1 MIATEIAAKSAAFKE
16 IYIPYPP
23 HQEFQKQCLYLIEL
37 GRATRGK
44 AQQGLRVLAPTGS
57 GKTAA
62 AEAIIRLVHE
72 QMPPSDTFVPIV
84 IVPLDRATT
93 PKKLMMAILYELE
106 DPNYDRGSEMTLK
119 RRVIEYFE
127 RLGTL
132 LLIIDE
138 TQHLRVRKST
148 GNNDVTDTLKR
159 LLDDGVVP
167 IVFLGT
173 EEALPVFRSNLQLS
187 GRMLA
192 PVDLSPLDPQRREDR
207 TLLGNYAAML
217 DAEMV
222 KRGIVSEPA
231 GYASAW
237 VRGCLHEVSSGV
249 IGRISRLTDAALQ
262 IALKRGATSIDV
274 ADLELAVDQWAIP
287 NGFVDKNPFR
297 DRPAE

>member
-1 MIATEIAAKSAAFKE
+1 MNASEIAAKMATFRE
-16 IYIPYPP
+16 IYLPYPP
-23 HQEFQKQCLYLIEL
+23 HQKIQQHCLYQIEL

-62 AEAIIRLVHE
+62 AEAVIRMVHE
-72 QMPPSDTFVPIV
+72 KMPPSDTFEPVV
-84 IVPLDRATT
+84 MVPLDRATT
-93 PKKLMMAILYELE
+93 PKKLMMAILYELG

-119 RRVIEYFE
+119 RRVLEYFE
-127 RLGTL
+127 RLGTV

-138 TQHLRVRKST
+138 TQHLRVRRSA

-173 EEALPVFRSNLQLS
+173 DEALPVFTSNLQLS

-192 PVDLSPLDPQRREDR
+192 PLDLSPLDRNNPEHRS
-207 TLLGNYAAML
+207 LIGNYLALL

-222 KRGIVSEPA
+222 KREIVTEPA
-231 GYASAW
+231 GLASPW
-237 VRGCLHEVSSGV
+237 VRGCLHHVSAGV
-249 IGRISRLTDAALQ
+249 IGRTSRLIDAALQ
-262 IALKRGATSIDV
+262 IALTRGATSIHID
-274 ADLELAVDQWAIP
+274 DLELAVDQWAIP

-297 DRPAE
+297 DRPSP